1 MKNWSRTLRKQY
13 MVLITND
20 KGDLFMIK
28 VLANPVNAKEEIRD
42 YVKDYFG
49 QGVTFA
55 YEEVEE

>member
-1 MKNWSRTLRKQY
+1 

-28 VLANPVNAKEEIRD
+28 VLANPVNAKEEIRE

-49 QGVTFA
+49 QDVTFA
-55 YEEVEE
+55 YEEVAE

>member
-20 KGDLFMIK
+20 KGDFFMIK
-28 VLANPVNAKEEIRD
+28 VLANPVNDQEEIRE

-49 QGVTFA
+49 QDVTFA
-55 YEEVEE
+55 YEEVAE

>member
-1 MKNWSRTLRKQY
+1 